1 MYPRNGGQPVVDSL
15 RDVQRPLDA
24 WEYFEIDMESFGNSA
39 LLGPQ
44 GVPQQAPGIEGSS
57 NASLNGLTP
66 LNETVET
73 PNGETETAANMDT
86 GDNIEALAEIANN
99 RRRNVVW
106 KHFTKMKV
114 NDLDKARCK
123 YCKKF
128 LGGKSTNG
136 TKHLLHHMDR
146 CLHKKI
152 HDNKTK
158 KGQTFL
164 VPKNLQG
171 KQEIGV
177 GTYNAENSRKEFA
190 CVIIMHEYPLSIVEH
205 TGFERFVSSLQ
216 PVFRVPCRNTI
227 KKEIF
232 KVYEF
237 EMAKAL
243 KLLDSL
249 QSRVAITSYMWTAIN
264 QKKGYMV
271 VTAHYIDGSWN
282 LQSCIL
288 RFIYVPAPHSSDRL
302 CAALVKCLV
311 DWNIDTKLSTITLDN
326 CSTNDAMINKIKEKL
341 NLNTLLRDESLL
353 HMRCVA
359 HILNLIV
366 KDGFEV
372 LKDGIDR
379 IRDSVA
385 YWTATGKRK
394 EKFEKIARQL

>member
-1 MYPRNGGQPVVDSL
+1 
-15 RDVQRPLDA
+15 
-24 WEYFEIDMESFGNSA
+24 MESFGNSA
-39 LLGPQ
+39 LLGPH

-57 NASLNGLTP
+57 NPSLNGLTP
-66 LNETVET
+66 LNETVEA

-99 RRRNVVW
+99 RRRSVVW

-114 NDLDKARCK
+114 NDVDKAQCK

-128 LGGKSTNG
+128 IGGKSANG
-136 TKHLLHHMDR
+136 TKHLLQHMDR

-177 GTYNAENSRKEFA
+177 GTYNAENSRKELA
-190 CVIIMHEYPLSIVEH
+190 CAIIMHEYPLSIVEH
-205 TGFERFVSSLQ
+205 TGFRRFVGSLQ

-237 EMAKAL
+237 EMAKTL

-249 QSRVAITSYMWTAIN
+249 QSRVAITSDMWTASN
-264 QKKGYMV
+264 QKKGYMA

-288 RFIYVPAPHSSDRL
+288 R
-302 CAALVKCLV
+302 
-311 DWNIDTKLSTITLDN
+311 
-326 CSTNDAMINKIKEKL
+326 
-341 NLNTLLRDESLL
+341 
-353 HMRCVA
+353 
-359 HILNLIV
+359 
-366 KDGFEV
+366 
-372 LKDGIDR
+372 
-379 IRDSVA
+379 
-385 YWTATGKRK
+385 
-394 EKFEKIARQL
+394 